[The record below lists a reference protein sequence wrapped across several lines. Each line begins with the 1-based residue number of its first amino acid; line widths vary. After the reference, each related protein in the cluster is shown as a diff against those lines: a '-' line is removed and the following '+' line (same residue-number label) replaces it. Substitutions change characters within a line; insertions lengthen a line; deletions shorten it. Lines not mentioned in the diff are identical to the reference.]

1 METNPKP
8 KTIGEITMADYTMD
22 DEKWNSRVALVTSH
36 MEENDLG
43 DATPVIQYNLSQGTK
58 QPEFRKRFWSNIT
71 NLFATMENSPI
82 TIGPKSSLPQVVQE
96 SIKTICAVYA
106 EGHTVLF
113 ASHPLYGELE
123 RKRGKANYA
132 QYDDAGSYGEQ
143 KAKNVKT
150 RLTAYYRN
158 HVNNVAD
165 EISWDGTVNKNGM
178 PSLTLPAQ
186 GGDE

>member
-1 METNPKP
+1 
-8 KTIGEITMADYTMD
+8 MADYTMD
-22 DEKWNSRVALVTSH
+22 EDKWNSRVALVTSH
-36 MEENDLG
+36 MKENDLG

-106 EGHTVLF
+106 EGHTALF

-123 RKRGKANYA
+123 RKRAKADYA
-132 QYDDAGSYGEQ
+132 QYDADSYGEQ

-178 PSLTLPAQ
+178 PSLTLPTQ